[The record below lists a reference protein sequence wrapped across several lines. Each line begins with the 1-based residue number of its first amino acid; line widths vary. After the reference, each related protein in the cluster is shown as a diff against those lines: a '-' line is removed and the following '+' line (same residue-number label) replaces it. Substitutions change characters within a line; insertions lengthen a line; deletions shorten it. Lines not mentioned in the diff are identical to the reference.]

1 VNSPAPPGG
10 VPAGGR
16 PDRTREAVES
26 YLAALNSGD
35 PDRVADRVTEDFH
48 NEHTSALGHGLHGRP
63 AYRERLTG
71 FLAEFRELRYETED
85 LLVDGD
91 RAALAYRM
99 SFRWEGAEHRPRVV
113 IRGMF
118 RFRVADGRIAHRVDY
133 WDSAAFH
140 AQTGSGG

>member
-1 VNSPAPPGG
+1 MSTGTEEA
-10 VPAGGR
+10 A
-16 PDRTREAVES
+16 DETRRAVES
-26 YLAALNSGD
+26 YVAALNGGD
-35 PDRVADRVTEDFH
+35 ADRIAERVTEDFH
-48 NEHTSALGHGLHGRP
+48 NEHTSALGQGLHGRA

-71 FLAEFRELRYETED
+71 FLAEFTGLRYETED

-99 SFRWEGAEHRPRVV
+99 SFRWAGAAHRPEVR

-118 RFRVADGRIAHRVDY
+118 RFRVRDGAVAHRVDY

-140 AQTGSGG
+140 EQTGRTDRTGGR